1 MNLIKSTLGI
11 RGHTILYVLIGLL
24 VSEASPQAADRL
36 EAELSS
42 VKLRLHLLENRYRHL
57 CNFYSNLATNSSLPV
72 INCTEC
78 PDKWLQVGDQCFFLI
93 TDKQDWSFSAQNCR
107 EMGGHLAILTTREQH
122 EAVEKEGR
130 RIAGFY
136 TNYWIG
142 LTDIENEGDWKWV
155 DNSTL
160 TNPYIL
166 ERGEIRARQQPVQ
179 WVGWRGLCGGGQLHS
194 DLVRCSL
201 FLLVSPNLSDG
212 RHPAPVSPTTPLQDH
227 HSIMKDIDTLF
238 KNFTGNCFYSLF
250 VSTNKQ
256 FSDKNLIYLV

>member
-160 TNPYIL
+160 TNPFWNVAKSEPDNNQSNGL
-166 ERGEIRARQQPVQ
+166 DGEDCAVVDSYTQTWYDVP
-179 WVGWRGLCGGGQLHS
+179 
-194 DLVRCSL
+194 CS
-201 FLLVSPNLSDG
+201 FLYPRICQMD
-212 RHPAPVSPTTPLQDH
+212 AIPLQ
-227 HSIMKDIDTLF
+227 
-238 KNFTGNCFYSLF
+238 
-250 VSTNKQ
+250 
-256 FSDKNLIYLV
+256 